1 MVTEGKIV
9 IGANYGDEGKGL
21 ATRYFTLKAKK
32 EGKSVLNV
40 LFNGGCQ
47 RGHTADFPDGR
58 RHIFHHF
65 GSGTF
70 DGADTYFASKFIV
83 NPMEFVR
90 EVEEIRKEMEQFPRC
105 FISPSCRVST
115 PYDMII
121 NRIVEESRGENRH
134 GSCGLGIWET
144 TQRLYQM
151 ELGDIDAPYD
161 YLRFEQMAALSDGA
175 FMELMFWISHEYLP
189 ARLKQYGI
197 SDIPEPYEKI
207 IESHVTARNYLVD
220 FRAMQKLCGNGYH
233 MFPPEYDAIIYEG
246 GQGLALSEGNRGEW
260 PHVTASDTGAAYAI
274 DDFLD
279 AGDMEICYVMRPY
292 LTRHGAGDLPGECDP
307 KSFIQNFEEDKTN
320 IPNPYQGELRYA
332 PLDENMLERV
342 CADFKK
348 QKTTVKPSM
357 SIFMTHMNEASDEMA
372 DWIVACPYTKKT
384 YLSWSKYAEEVK
396 EFA

>member
-1 MVTEGKIV
+1 MVTECKIV

-47 RGHTADFPDGR
+47 RGHTADFPNGT

-70 DGADTYFASKFIV
+70 DGAGTYFASKFIV

-90 EVEEIRKEMEQFPRC
+90 EGEEIRKEMGQFPRC

-121 NRIVEESRGENRH
+121 NRIVEESRGDDRH
-134 GSCGLGIWET
+134 GSCGMGIWET
-144 TQRLYQM
+144 TQRIYQM
-151 ELGDIDAPYD
+151 ELWDIDAPYD
-161 YLRFEQMAALSDGA
+161 YLRFEQMAALSDRA
-175 FMELMFWISHEYLP
+175 FMDLMFWISHEYLP

-197 SDIPEPYEKI
+197 SDIPESYEKI

-220 FRAMQKLCGNGYH
+220 FRVVQKLCENGYH

-246 GQGLALSEGNRGEW
+246 GQGLALSEDNRGEW

-274 DDFLD
+274 DDFSD
-279 AGDMEICYVMRPY
+279 AGDVEICYVTRSY
-292 LTRHGAGDLPGECDP
+292 LTRHGAGDLPLECDP
-307 KSFIQNFEEDKTN
+307 KSFIRDFEEDNTN
-320 IPNPYQGELRYA
+320 VPNPYQGELRYA
-332 PLDENMLERV
+332 PLNDAMLERV
-342 CADFKK
+342 MADFRK
-348 QKTTVKPSM
+348 QKTTIKPSM
-357 SIFMTHMNEASDEMA
+357 SIFMTHMNEATDDMA

-384 YLSWSKYAEEVK
+384 YLSWSKYAEEVM
-396 EFA
+396 EVL